1 LDCWSGQDR
10 LRAPMQ
16 RPPAVPV
23 AAPRARAAPPTEGT
37 RDSYPELV
45 ADRPFRTPHT
55 AARPIFYDHDHEV
68 RARNS
73 RQLLSSAVGPLPD
86 TRPCRH
92 VTRSP
97 MPPPLLAQSFRDRK
111 SAYTALDC
119 WSSNGA
125 RTPAQLRGRVRPSF
139 AQQQAYHAQQPVAMR
154 QQVAA
159 PRAAPPLVDELSVWL
174 QASLAHACLA

>member
-1 LDCWSGQDR
+1 
-10 LRAPMQ
+10 MQ

-23 AAPRARAAPPTEGT
+23 AAPPAGAAPPTEGT
-37 RDSYPELV
+37 RDSYPEV
-45 ADRPFRTPHT
+45 VVGGPGRTPHT

-73 RQLLSSAVGPLPD
+73 RQLLSSALGPLPD
-86 TRPCRH
+86 THPCRH

-97 MPPPLLAQSFRDRK
+97 MPHPLLAQSFRDRK

-125 RTPAQLRGRVRPSF
+125 RAPVQQRGRARPSY
-139 AQQQAYHAQQPVAMR
+139 AQQQASYAQQPVVMQ

-159 PRAAPPLVDELSVWL
+159 PRAAPPLDDELSAWL
-174 QASLAHACLA
+174 QAGLARACLA